1 MKLSSNG
8 RINGVR
14 RGRLIASLIGLLVA
28 LGYGQ
33 QAWTTLPMGQMRQPG
48 AAVFP
53 LIVAALM
60 AVSSLMILFEE
71 MRSRNSEEAPL
82 TLPSGAGLHRFLGVV
97 ASLVGYGVLAYL
109 MGHLLGSVLLC
120 LALVHLIN
128 PGSWVRTVTIGL
140 AISLSTYGMFVWMLG
155 VPLPRGVLW

>member
-8 RINGVR
+8 RNNSVR
-14 RGRLIASLIGLLVA
+14 RGRLIAGLVGLLVS
-28 LGYGQ
+28 LSYGQ
-33 QAWTTLPMGQMRQPG
+33 QAWTTLPMGKMRQPG

-71 MRSRNSEEAPL
+71 MRPLRSEEGPL
-82 TLPSGAGLHRFLGVV
+82 GLPRGAGLHRLLGVV
-97 ASLVGYGVLAYL
+97 ATLVGYGVMAHLV
-109 MGHLLGSVLLC
+109 GHLIASVLLC

-128 PGSWVRTVTIGL
+128 PRSWVRTLVIGL